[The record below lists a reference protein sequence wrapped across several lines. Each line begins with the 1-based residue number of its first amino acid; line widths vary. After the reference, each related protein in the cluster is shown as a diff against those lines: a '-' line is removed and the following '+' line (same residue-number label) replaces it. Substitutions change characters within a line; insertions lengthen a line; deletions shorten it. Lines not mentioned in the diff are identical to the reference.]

1 MTGKSRALLLAL
13 AATALLAFAT
23 PAGAAVKFVRIK
35 GVNAAGPAKY
45 DKVGILKQGNPAA
58 DHILVLEPG
67 TSASSAYFR
76 LVAANIVREL
86 PDWQVWSVERRENL
100 LEDQSRLN
108 LAKRGKITPKQLF
121 DYYLGWIGNSSPV
134 EPHFQ
139 PVPDSTVEFAKQ
151 WGMAVAVGDLH
162 KVVKL
167 AARGGRTVVLGG
179 HSLGGSITTAYA
191 TWDFNGKPGAA
202 DLSGLVFIDGA
213 GGGRTVPTADEAQAS
228 LGQLNQ
234 PDQSPFLDLP
244 GLGLPW
250 SAGVFNIVGS
260 TAALRAPNDLSVF
273 DGWPFLPANL
283 KPPVPATNLG
293 GYGYAFDTATSPA
306 SLRLI
311 QVHIGHFADSGDPRG
326 WVNGELGTVQRV
338 AAMFQGKGLQG
349 LDGTAWYH
357 PRRLSIDAGAIDNG
371 NDNPAQQVFGDRA
384 THGNRVKLPMYAFET
399 SLGDGRVIPA
409 VQDLAKQS
417 HVPKS
422 EQRYVD
428 RSPTYA
434 HVDPL
439 AASPNKNAFLKT
451 LVPFLKRKIG

>member
-1 MTGKSRALLLAL
+1 MPISLRATVLAL
-13 AATALLAFAT
+13 VAAAALALIAT
-23 PAGAAVKFVRIK
+23 PAGAATSFVRIK
-35 GVNAAGPAKY
+35 GIDAPGPAKY
-45 DKVGILKQGNPAA
+45 DRVGVLKQGNPKA
-58 DHILVLEPG
+58 DHVLVLEPG
-67 TSASSAYFR
+67 TSASAAYFR
-76 LVAANIVREL
+76 LVAGDIVREL

-100 LEDQSRLN
+100 LEDHSRLD

-121 DYYLGWIGNSSPV
+121 DYYLGWLGNSSLQ
-134 EPHFQ
+134 PHFT
-139 PVPDSTVEFAKQ
+139 PVPDSTVEYAKQ

-202 DLSGLVFIDGA
+202 DLSGLVFVDGA
-213 GGGRTVPTADEAQAS
+213 AGGRTVPTAAEAQAS
-228 LGQLNQ
+228 LDELNQ
-234 PDQSPFLDLP
+234 PDQSPFLDLT
-244 GLGLPW
+244 GNGLPW

-273 DGWPFLPANL
+273 DGWPFLPASL
-283 KPPVPATNLG
+283 RPPVRATNLG

-311 QVHIGHFADSGDPRG
+311 QVHIGHFATSGDPRG

-338 AAMFQGKGLQG
+338 AAMFAGKGLKG

-357 PRRLSIDAGAIDNG
+357 PRRLSIDGGAIDNG
-371 NDNPAQQVFGDRA
+371 NDNPAQAVFGDRA
-384 THGNRVKLPMYAFET
+384 THGSDVKLPMYAFET
-399 SLGDGRVIPA
+399 ALGDGRVIPA

-428 RSPTYA
+428 KSATYA

-439 AASPNKNAFLKT
+439 AASTSKNAFLKT
-451 LVPFLKRKIG
+451 LLPFLKHKVG